1 MRGKTRSGAGVVP
14 AGAERRLSRRL
25 RRSLTALG
33 GLGATECWIPSAS
46 VQAPE
51 LSASAGGGSGAVE
64 DDGNERKKFSGAG
77 GGDLAERRWSLRRV
91 ELLLAMA
98 FC

>member
-1 MRGKTRSGAGVVP
+1 MQGGTRSGAGVVP
-14 AGAERRLSRRL
+14 ARAERRLSRRL

-33 GLGATECWIPSAS
+33 GRGATECWILSAS

-64 DDGNERKKFSGAG
+64 DDGNER
-77 GGDLAERRWSLRRV
+77 
-91 ELLLAMA
+91 
-98 FC
+98 